1 MYAVRFA
8 TLTKIAPLPSAT
20 SHTPKTLS
28 EIASPSKV
36 TVTEV
41 KMQKVIYEDQLEIG
55 FILKLVF
62 IFVFGVII
70 GPAIWFL
77 HIGET
82 VGALILLIVLIL
94 TAVLLF
100 ALMPRKYQ
108 IFFDRVKVICGL
120 LMVNIP
126 FDDIKSVETRPPSNI
141 YGSFEALRFGT
152 GTGERCVM
160 IKRIHGTNILLQPSD
175 AERFMEMLNNTMKRM
190 IETVE

>member
-62 IFVFGVII
+62 VFGVII

-82 VGALILLIVLIL
+82 VGALLLLIVLIL

-108 IFFDRVKVICGL
+108 IFL
-120 LMVNIP
+120 
-126 FDDIKSVETRPPSNI
+126 
-141 YGSFEALRFGT
+141 
-152 GTGERCVM
+152 
-160 IKRIHGTNILLQPSD
+160 
-175 AERFMEMLNNTMKRM
+175 
-190 IETVE
+190 IE